1 MKFFILSILT
11 ASILLLFSCRSPQDL
26 TYFAN
31 IPEAQDGVLNGTT
44 NYDIR
49 LVPDDE
55 LLITVN
61 SLVPEATAQF
71 NLPLVNGSS
80 SIQTTGKTVSTSSQ
94 FRTYTLDSNGD
105 IVFPVLGKLH
115 ISGMS
120 ITEVRDMLTAQI
132 AKTVKGPIVQVTL
145 LNFKVNVMGEVQKP
159 SMIEV
164 KRERFSVLDAISAAG
179 DLTAYGKRDG
189 IVLIREENGVKQYHR
204 LRLDDV
210 ALISSP
216 YYYLKQNDVI
226 YVEPNNI
233 KKSNSRYDSY
243 NAYKITVISTVVSA
257 VSVIASLV
265 IALCVRK

>member
-1 MKFFILSILT
+1 MKILFLSILT
-11 ASILLLFSCRSPQDL
+11 ATVLFFCSCRSPQDL
-26 TYFAN
+26 SYFTN
-31 IPEAQDGVLNGTT
+31 IPQAQDGVLNSTT

-49 LVPDDE
+49 LMPDDE

-71 NLPLVNGSS
+71 NLPVTTGGTSLQS
-80 SIQTTGKTVSTSSQ
+80 TGKTVNTSTQ
-94 FRTYTLDSNGD
+94 YHTYTLDTNGD
-105 IVFPVLGKLH
+105 IVYPVLGKLH
-115 ISGMS
+115 VAGMS
-120 ITEVRDMLTAQI
+120 TTEVRDMLTAQI
-132 AKTVKGPIVQVTL
+132 SKTVKDPIVQVTL

-164 KRERFSVLDAISAAG
+164 KRERFTILDAISAAG

-189 IVLIREENGVKQYHR
+189 VVLIREENGVKQYHR

-216 YYYLKQNDVI
+216 YYYLKQNDVV
-226 YVEPNNI
+226 YVEPNSI
-233 KKSNSRYDSY
+233 KKSNSRYDQY

-265 IALCVRK
+265 IALCIRK